1 MIFVKLFWM
10 LWSAP
15 AVLLSSVAQVI
26 LRAAGWLELYRQ
38 ERIEFGQP
46 VNVYFAAGWFAK
58 RWPPRL
64 GGCAWLPACV
74 ILNPWY
80 KIKVNGTVPWGKPWV
95 PETLGQ
101 THVHELE
108 HANQWRQWSLLFPLA
123 YGVAALLALPH
134 SYHNNYF
141 ERRARRVAGQ
151 GE

>member
-1 MIFVKLFWM
+1 MVFVNFKLFWM

-15 AVLLSSVAQVI
+15 AVILSSYVQVI
-26 LRAAGWLELYRQ
+26 LRLAGWLKICRRD
-38 ERIEFGQP
+38 RIEFGQP
-46 VNVYFAAGWFAK
+46 VNVYFATGWLAK
-58 RWPPRL
+58 HWPESF

-74 ILNPWY
+74 ILSPRY
-80 KIKVNGTVPWGKPWV
+80 DIKINGQYPKSVGP
-95 PETLGQ
+95 TL
-101 THVHELE
+101 VHELE

-134 SYHNNYF
+134 PYHNNYF

>member
-1 MIFVKLFWM
+1 VVFVNLFWM

-15 AVLLSSVAQVI
+15 AVILSALVQVI
-26 LRAAGWLELYRQ
+26 LRQAGWIKLYRH
-38 ERIEFGQP
+38 ERIEFRHP
-46 VNVYFAAGWFAK
+46 VNEYFAAGWLAAH
-58 RWPPRL
+58 WPATF

-74 ILNPWY
+74 ILH
-80 KIKVNGTVPWGKPWV
+80 
-95 PETLGQ
+95 PEMDPDRRPRIPLGPTL
-101 THVHELE
+101 VHELE

-134 SYHNNYF
+134 PYHDNYF